1 MRFVC
6 ILCVWLLLAATTELA
21 LARDEAWLGVAST
34 AGPAIKCD
42 FKSKK
47 CIHEP
52 TEAKVVRIDQAGPAA
67 AAGIKVGDIIL
78 SLGDQPIRD
87 GKDLIDAV
95 RMKQPGSTVRLR
107 VRGEAGDRELNLV
120 LGKRPKG

>member
-6 ILCVWLLLAATTELA
+6 ILCVCLLLAATTELA

-34 AGPAIKCD
+34 
-42 FKSKK
+42 
-47 CIHEP
+47 
-52 TEAKVVRIDQAGPAA
+52 AGPAA